1 MLNPESPSTA
11 PALIDPASKAFQSLL
26 DKLAPTEATV
36 LIVGETGTGK
46 EVVAR
51 YLHHHSARRQQP
63 FLAVNC
69 GALTESL
76 AEAELFGH
84 EKGAFTGAQQ
94 GQPGWFEAAEGGTL
108 LLDEI
113 GELSLPLQVK
123 LLRVLQER
131 EITRVGSRK
140 AIKVNVRVIAAT
152 HVDLAQAIRE
162 RRFREDLYYR
172 LNIAVVPLPPL
183 RQRRQDIPLL
193 AHHFLSLYARRLGR
207 PTLRLAPES
216 LARLMDYSWPGN
228 IRELENTLHNAVLLS
243 KEEEISPAQLRL
255 ATLNDAPGPASDH
268 ELDDFI
274 RHQLAL
280 PGEPLWQRVTS
291 ALIRH
296 AMAHCDD
303 NQSQAAALLGI
314 SRHTLRTQ
322 LANLGLIK
330 SRRRPPAPP
339 RAFANAAGADRELR
353 IGYQRFGSLGILKAR
368 QSLETAFA
376 SLGVNVLWSEF
387 PAGPQLLHALA
398 CNEIDFGTT
407 GEAPPVFAQ
416 ASNSEL
422 MYVAW
427 EPPAPRSVA
436 MVVPQESDIRQLSD
450 LRGKRIALNKGS
462 NVHWLLLQ
470 ILEDAGLGLND
481 VRVVYTPPKYPRIF
495 RRGIDHPHIV
505 QTQAG
510 VLEDLQQQP
519 VDIRPFIEGDAFT
532 AQIAELANVALL
544 RDDHRHAARRR
555 RLPRHVHQ
563 FAIAGLGKHRRR
575 FSGGAEV
582 DLVAGEGVEELR
594 SGRKLTP
601 QHVDAEAGEGGFQT
615 LTGFQDPEAA
625 EALVANAQFAIGPG
639 CVGERPR
646 RRRRAA
652 AAFDQPEVSELGA
665 QGMPADPQQ
674 RGRLALVIVAMRH
687 GVANQGAG
695 HSLPQRLA
703 GKRQLVANKVV
714 QFMIAR
720 RPRGVV
726 ERRQAQLGRTDLLF
740 FTEQHRVVQGV
751 FQLANI
757 ARPRIVHQPGQ

>member
-1 MLNPESPSTA
+1 MLNPEP
-11 PALIDPASKAFQSLL
+11 PADTPVLIDPASKAFQNLL

-51 YLHHHSARRQQP
+51 YLHHHSSRRQQP

-84 EKGAFTGAQQ
+84 EKGAFTGAVQ
-94 GQPGWFEAAEGGTL
+94 GHPGWFEAAEGGTL

-172 LNIAVVPLPPL
+172 LNIAIVPLPPL

-193 AHHFLSLYARRLGR
+193 ANHFLSLYARRLGR
-207 PTLRLAPES
+207 PTRYLAPEA
-216 LARLMDYSWPGN
+216 LARLMDYPWPGN

-243 KEEEISPAQLRL
+243 KEEEITPAQLRL
-255 ATLNDAPGPASDH
+255 TTLHAAPLTATDI

-274 RHQLAL
+274 HQQLAQ
-280 PGEPLWQRVTS
+280 PGDALWERMTG
-291 ALIRH
+291 ALIRG

-322 LANLGLIK
+322 LANIGMIK
-330 SRRRPPAPP
+330 SRRRVESAP
-339 RAFANAAGADRELR
+339 RRLAETASVDRELR
-353 IGYQRFGSLGILKAR
+353 IGYQRFGNLGILKAR
-368 QSLETAFA
+368 QSLESAFS
-376 SLGVNVLWSEF
+376 SLGVSVLWSEF

-416 ASNSEL
+416 ASNAEL
-422 MYVAW
+422 VYVAW
-427 EPPAPRSVA
+427 EPPAPQSVA
-436 MVVPQESDIRQLSD
+436 MVVPQHSDIRALSD

-470 ILEDAGLGLND
+470 ILEEAGLSLND
-481 VRVVYTPPKYPRIF
+481 VKVVYIPPKYPLTASDYLAVDAWMMWDPLLSDAEHTGELRVVASGEGRVHNHQF
-495 RRGIDHPHIV
+495 YLSRRDYVNHNGDIMQRLLHELTQTGQFIDSRREEA
-505 QTQAG
+505 AG
-510 VLEDLQQQP
+510 LL
-519 VDIRPFIEGDAFT
+519 A
-532 AQIAELANVALL
+532 AELGINVDSLALAL
-544 RDDHRHAARRR
+544 ARRSHR
-555 RLPRHVHQ
+555 PRMMDLKVIRAQ
-563 FAIAGLGKHRRR
+563 QTIADRFYALGLIGKPVSVR
-575 FSGGAEV
+575 
-582 DLVAGEGVEELR
+582 
-594 SGRKLTP
+594 
-601 QHVDAEAGEGGFQT
+601 EAVWYG
-615 LTGFQDPEAA
+615 EAA
-625 EALVANAQFAIGPG
+625 HS
-639 CVGERPR
+639 
-646 RRRRAA
+646 
-652 AAFDQPEVSELGA
+652 DLGLLLH
-665 QGMPADPQQ
+665 AD
-674 RGRLALVIVAMRH
+674 
-687 GVANQGAG
+687 
-695 HSLPQRLA
+695 
-703 GKRQLVANKVV
+703 
-714 QFMIAR
+714 
-720 RPRGVV
+720 
-726 ERRQAQLGRTDLLF
+726 
-740 FTEQHRVVQGV
+740 
-751 FQLANI
+751 
-757 ARPRIVHQPGQ
+757 